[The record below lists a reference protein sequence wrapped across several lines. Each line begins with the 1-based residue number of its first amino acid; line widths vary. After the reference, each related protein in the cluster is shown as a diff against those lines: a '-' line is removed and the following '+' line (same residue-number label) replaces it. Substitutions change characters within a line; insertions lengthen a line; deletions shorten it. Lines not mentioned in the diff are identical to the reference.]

1 MLGTLV
7 PGSVL
12 TYRNRIVD
20 PIPENDVCP
29 VPS

>member
-7 PGSVL
+7 TGPVL

-20 PIPENDVCP
+20 PIPENNVCP
-29 VPS
+29 VLS